1 MALKTKILNEKNSFS
16 KFHGQHRHLTAIPL
30 HMIQCHISQI
40 SFICSFNIGKEINSS
55 VNPCP
60 SMNRGVDKSHKPEK
74 HYIYH
79 WIPREKLV
87 LRYQITT
94 QFRGQVHNVKN
105 LTGAVKVNTDILRHF
120 PTISDTLRHSSLCLY
135 FFTYLS
141 FFMYFSLSLSFF
153 NPHVFIIACLC
164 LIYRYRDFHDISR
177 NSLTFA
183 DILHKCCECYTAL
196 TKLSC

>member
-1 MALKTKILNEKNSFS
+1 
-16 KFHGQHRHLTAIPL
+16 
-30 HMIQCHISQI
+30 MIQSHISQI

-55 VNPCP
+55 VTFCP
-60 SMNRGVDKSHKPEK
+60 SMNRGVDRSHKPEK

-87 LRYQITT
+87 LRYQVTT
-94 QFRGQVHNVKN
+94 KFRGQVFIGDQVPNVKN

-153 NPHVFIIACLC
+153 NLHVFIIACLC
-164 LIYRYRDFHDISR
+164 LIYRYHDFHDIFRHSP
-177 NSLTFA
+177 TFA
-183 DILHKCCECYTAL
+183 DTLHKCCECYTAL